1 MVRKS
6 TVCDYEMG
14 LIIYIFKLGG
24 QVEIMEASKGF
35 LYIIGSWKSGY
46 CQDKLAFSL

>member
-1 MVRKS
+1 MRMAVMVRKS

-24 QVEIMEASKGF
+24 QLEIMEASKGF
-35 LYIIGSWKSGY
+35 LYIKE
-46 CQDKLAFSL
+46 DL